1 MVKARQKQ
9 RDRRQEILDAAAAV
23 ITERGLADTR
33 IQDIAGRCGVSPG
46 LILYYFESKDRLLV
60 EALIHANDTF
70 YLRVSREMRRL
81 PSAKERMTRMIELSV
96 PGLLPEY
103 SLLDEW
109 ALWVEIW
116 VRALRDPQ
124 IAKEREALDRRWV
137 QSLADI
143 IRYGRQTGEFPMN
156 GDGSERDADDLALQL
171 GAVMDGL
178 AIQVLLNDTVMTPK
192 RMQEIVTDAAVR
204 LIGYEPAAS
213 AER

>member
-1 MVKARQKQ
+1 MAKERAKPKPGAKAGK
-9 RDRRQEILDAAAAV
+9 DRRQEILAAAAQV
-23 ITERGLADTR
+23 ITDRGLSETR
-33 IQDIAGRCGVSPG
+33 IQDIAETCGVSTG

-60 EALIHANDTF
+60 EALTHANDTF
-70 YLRVSREMRRL
+70 YLRVAREMRRL

-143 IRYGRQTGEFPMN
+143 IRYGRQTGEFPGN
-156 GDGSERDADDLALQL
+156 GHDPDDLALQL

-178 AIQVLLNDTVMTPK
+178 AIQVLLNDTAMTPT
-192 RMQEIVTDAAVR
+192 RMQQIVTDAATR
-204 LIGYEPAAS
+204 LIGYEA
-213 AER
+213 

>member
-33 IQDIAGRCGVSPG
+33 IQDIAERCGVSPG

-81 PSAKERMTRMIELSV
+81 PAARERMTRMIELSV

-143 IRYGRQTGEFPMN
+143 IRYGRQTGEFPA
-156 GDGSERDADDLALQL
+156 DGPGTERDADDLALQL

-204 LIGYEPAAS
+204 LIGYDLAAS
-213 AER
+213 ADG